1 MTKPQDGKETL
12 PVSNNN
18 LADVLGVLRYVHQ
31 EVIVEHV
38 AGNPERETRKYDI
51 DAFAH
56 YRMKIRNPD
65 TILKDPS
72 KMAIPGFGGFG
83 AFDFGV
89 ATSLDLLEQL
99 VSSGDFVGISKQ
111 DSPQI
116 NFTHPWYWFSVDG
129 DCPNLP
135 WTCVKPYPGCQ
146 EKAPPTMP
154 QPCDPDGCAGK
165 KDQDARSCTDKPQF
179 TDPTDTETAR
189 KCCLHYSQHPDQVII
204 GGLCNSSVKEPTGEI
219 GCVYQYEALT
229 SKDFLP
235 LDDLNGINSM
245 PCGADGKRKC
255 SGWKDWRDHCYDP
268 EGKYKKRFH
277 CEDCHDSGGWNVTTQ
292 VTGYCVEYDL
302 HPYCQ
307 ETQNLCE
314 DPRCMALKPEE
325 KEYGLPFWSG
335 KCTVSGNQLRAE
347 AVASYFLG
355 DPVRNS
361 HWLVDPAACA
371 QPATYLAPPRL
382 GSCEVNGTDG
392 SDAELTAR
400 GFMQAWDGFEEQI
413 NKSSAVDWHPSPVV
427 LAALGFAG
435 YKYYSRSQQQAKSL
449 VKSTTNFV
457 REILKEADTE
467 ADGGIPEARELR
479 KEQEAEIEPRHQ
491 KADEL
496 VQGAAG
502 TSVQALQLA
511 LEMVEALL
519 FQTVKTEL
527 AGQYATSSYL
537 TNWRQRIVMARIGEI
552 LWTVKDA
559 LELARD
565 LQDSRLEATALK
577 ALARVHLS
585 RVKEPDAPVA
595 AINEATKAL
604 EVFNKLDQELQEDRL
619 HADILFVLGDAQLTK
634 ALASP
639 FSEAREESLEAAAAT
654 MRQAS
659 EVYKKL
665 GETKWL
671 GRSMLGTALALVGL
685 EDEDQQMDGER
696 LAEDAKDLFHD
707 AGELDLEVV
716 AVMLIVKCR
725 IRTSG
730 LDCALLSAEDAA
742 EDWKEETGRPEHVA
756 IALHTAASV
765 YFQLKEGLD
774 RAAQYCAEAL
784 QLFRAAEWRRAETAV
799 LQTFCRV
806 ESLNQNFDKSIKCAK
821 EAVLNCREMK
831 DQRAEAE
838 ALAYQ
843 AEAALSKLN
852 TEENTL
858 PTEEAQALADEGKQC
873 SDKARDIFLELGDKE
888 GLQIVDEVT
897 FVSTNVAVEK
907 YCEATP
913 PTRMITT
920 LKSDGH
926 GAQEVFGEWI
936 INRGEEMD
944 PLKVRRLL
952 KDGRCTGPVQY
963 T

>member
-1 MTKPQDGKETL
+1 
-12 PVSNNN
+12 
-18 LADVLGVLRYVHQ
+18 
-31 EVIVEHV
+31 
-38 AGNPERETRKYDI
+38 
-51 DAFAH
+51 
-56 YRMKIRNPD
+56 
-65 TILKDPS
+65 
-72 KMAIPGFGGFG
+72 
-83 AFDFGV
+83 
-89 ATSLDLLEQL
+89 
-99 VSSGDFVGISKQ
+99 
-111 DSPQI
+111 
-116 NFTHPWYWFSVDG
+116 
-129 DCPNLP
+129 
-135 WTCVKPYPGCQ
+135 
-146 EKAPPTMP
+146 MP

-245 PCGADGKRKC
+245 PCGADGKRPC

-268 EGKYKKRFH
+268 EGRRSMACPFGLA
-277 CEDCHDSGGWNVTTQ
+277 SALFLVTSCGLKLAYPDPQSQPMCPFGVLKEKFTF
-292 VTGYCVEYDL
+292 GAPPSSDPL
-302 HPYCQ
+302 
-307 ETQNLCE
+307 NLC
-314 DPRCMALKPEE
+314 CL
-325 KEYGLPFWSG
+325 YG
-335 KCTVSGNQLRAE
+335 
-347 AVASYFLG
+347 
-355 DPVRNS
+355 
-361 HWLVDPAACA
+361 
-371 QPATYLAPPRL
+371 L

-400 GFMQAWDGFEEQI
+400 GFMQVMRLMDNKEMVKFASRYVSERGGAIKNEGGFDAEIYSTWHYQPPSNPEQAWDGFEEQI
-413 NKSSAVDWHPSPVV
+413 NKSSAVDWHPSPAPAPVKGGSSAVWWVLIILVV

-435 YKYYSRSQQQAKSL
+435 YKYYSRSQQQARQQLLPSD
-449 VKSTTNFV
+449 N
-457 REILKEADTE
+457 R
-467 ADGGIPEARELR
+467 
-479 KEQEAEIEPRHQ
+479 Q
-491 KADEL
+491 
-496 VQGAAG
+496 VQM
-502 TSVQALQLA
+502 T
-511 LEMVEALL
+511 
-519 FQTVKTEL
+519 
-527 AGQYATSSYL
+527 
-537 TNWRQRIVMARIGEI
+537 
-552 LWTVKDA
+552 
-559 LELARD
+559 
-565 LQDSRLEATALK
+565 TALK

-604 EVFNKLDQELQEDRL
+604 EVFNKLDQEILDARL

-696 LAEDAKDLFHD
+696 LAEDAKDHRNAAASA
-707 AGELDLEVV
+707 AGNVV

-765 YFQLKEGLD
+765 YFQLKDAGSDRNRQIATKSYLWCWITGFSFLLFLIKTISDRKGLTGQPNIVL
-774 RAAQYCAEAL
+774 RLSSFSVLLSGAEPR
-784 QLFRAAEWRRAETAV
+784 QQCFKPFAEWT
-799 LQTFCRV
+799 
-806 ESLNQNFDKSIKCAK
+806 
-821 EAVLNCREMK
+821 
-831 DQRAEAE
+831 
-838 ALAYQ
+838 LAYQ

-852 TEENTL
+852 TEANTL

-907 YCEATP
+907 YCEISDKGFGEQDEHLLVMDCEGGNNAMAAI
-913 PTRMITT
+913 RT
-920 LKSDGH
+920 LVN
-926 GAQEVFGEWI
+926 VFGLLLGSQVVFVANGMATEQALQTLGMSLAA
-936 INRGEEMD
+936 RSLVRLEEGTQLPTQD
-944 PLKVRRLL
+944 SVLVS
-952 KDGRCTGPVQY
+952 TWE

>member
-1 MTKPQDGKETL
+1 MRLCAAFLAIGVNLVKADSQVQTVDLYRAMTKPQDGKETL

-325 KEYGLPFWSG
+325 EYGLPFWSG

-361 HWLVDPAACA
+361 HWLVDPAAMDASPGCA
-371 QPATYLAPPRL
+371 SKDIATPNQCTPNPDGGPYCTRVFGGVCSTCYIPGTSPAYPDPQSQPMCPFGVLKEKGNTPPTETKCSSSDPLNLCCLYGL

-400 GFMQAWDGFEEQI
+400 GFMQVMRLMDNKEMVKFASRYVSERGGAIKNEGGFDAEIYSTWHYQPPSNPEQAWDGFEEQI
-413 NKSSAVDWHPSPVV
+413 NKSSAVDWHPSPAPAPVKGGSSAVWWVLIILVV

-435 YKYYSRSQQQAKSL
+435 YKYYSRSQQQARQQLLPSD
-449 VKSTTNFV
+449 N
-457 REILKEADTE
+457 R
-467 ADGGIPEARELR
+467 
-479 KEQEAEIEPRHQ
+479 Q
-491 KADEL
+491 
-496 VQGAAG
+496 VQ
-502 TSVQALQLA
+502 
-511 LEMVEALL
+511 M
-519 FQTVKTEL
+519 
-527 AGQYATSSYL
+527 
-537 TNWRQRIVMARIGEI
+537 
-552 LWTVKDA
+552 
-559 LELARD
+559 
-565 LQDSRLEATALK
+565 
-577 ALARVHLS
+577 
-585 RVKEPDAPVA
+585 
-595 AINEATKAL
+595 
-604 EVFNKLDQELQEDRL
+604 
-619 HADILFVLGDAQLTK
+619 
-634 ALASP
+634 
-639 FSEAREESLEAAAAT
+639 
-654 MRQAS
+654 
-659 EVYKKL
+659 
-665 GETKWL
+665 
-671 GRSMLGTALALVGL
+671 
-685 EDEDQQMDGER
+685 
-696 LAEDAKDLFHD
+696 
-707 AGELDLEVV
+707 
-716 AVMLIVKCR
+716 
-725 IRTSG
+725 SG
-730 LDCALLSAEDAA
+730 
-742 EDWKEETGRPEHVA
+742 
-756 IALHTAASV
+756 
-765 YFQLKEGLD
+765 
-774 RAAQYCAEAL
+774 
-784 QLFRAAEWRRAETAV
+784 
-799 LQTFCRV
+799 
-806 ESLNQNFDKSIKCAK
+806 
-821 EAVLNCREMK
+821 
-831 DQRAEAE
+831 
-838 ALAYQ
+838 
-843 AEAALSKLN
+843 
-852 TEENTL
+852 
-858 PTEEAQALADEGKQC
+858 
-873 SDKARDIFLELGDKE
+873 
-888 GLQIVDEVT
+888 
-897 FVSTNVAVEK
+897 
-907 YCEATP
+907 
-913 PTRMITT
+913 
-920 LKSDGH
+920 
-926 GAQEVFGEWI
+926 
-936 INRGEEMD
+936 
-944 PLKVRRLL
+944 
-952 KDGRCTGPVQY
+952 
-963 T
+963 

>member
-1 MTKPQDGKETL
+1 MRLCAAFLAIGVNLVKADSQVQTVDLYRAMTKPQDGKETL

-361 HWLVDPAACA
+361 HWLVDPAAMDASPGCA
-371 QPATYLAPPRL
+371 SKDIATPNQCTPNPDGGPYCTRVFGGVCSTCYIPGTSPAYPDPQSQPMCPFGVLKEKGNTPPTETKCSSSDPLNLCCLYGL

-400 GFMQAWDGFEEQI
+400 GFMQVMRLMDNKEMVKFASRYVSERGGAIKNEGGFDAEIYSTWHYQPPSNPEQAWDGFEEQI
-413 NKSSAVDWHPSPVV
+413 NKSSAVDWHPSPAPAPVKGGSSAVWWVLIILVV

-435 YKYYSRSQQQAKSL
+435 YKYYSRSQQQARQQLLPSD
-449 VKSTTNFV
+449 N
-457 REILKEADTE
+457 R
-467 ADGGIPEARELR
+467 
-479 KEQEAEIEPRHQ
+479 Q
-491 KADEL
+491 
-496 VQGAAG
+496 VQ
-502 TSVQALQLA
+502 
-511 LEMVEALL
+511 M
-519 FQTVKTEL
+519 
-527 AGQYATSSYL
+527 
-537 TNWRQRIVMARIGEI
+537 
-552 LWTVKDA
+552 
-559 LELARD
+559 
-565 LQDSRLEATALK
+565 
-577 ALARVHLS
+577 
-585 RVKEPDAPVA
+585 
-595 AINEATKAL
+595 
-604 EVFNKLDQELQEDRL
+604 
-619 HADILFVLGDAQLTK
+619 
-634 ALASP
+634 
-639 FSEAREESLEAAAAT
+639 
-654 MRQAS
+654 
-659 EVYKKL
+659 
-665 GETKWL
+665 
-671 GRSMLGTALALVGL
+671 
-685 EDEDQQMDGER
+685 
-696 LAEDAKDLFHD
+696 
-707 AGELDLEVV
+707 
-716 AVMLIVKCR
+716 
-725 IRTSG
+725 SG
-730 LDCALLSAEDAA
+730 
-742 EDWKEETGRPEHVA
+742 
-756 IALHTAASV
+756 
-765 YFQLKEGLD
+765 
-774 RAAQYCAEAL
+774 
-784 QLFRAAEWRRAETAV
+784 
-799 LQTFCRV
+799 
-806 ESLNQNFDKSIKCAK
+806 
-821 EAVLNCREMK
+821 
-831 DQRAEAE
+831 
-838 ALAYQ
+838 
-843 AEAALSKLN
+843 
-852 TEENTL
+852 
-858 PTEEAQALADEGKQC
+858 
-873 SDKARDIFLELGDKE
+873 
-888 GLQIVDEVT
+888 
-897 FVSTNVAVEK
+897 
-907 YCEATP
+907 
-913 PTRMITT
+913 
-920 LKSDGH
+920 
-926 GAQEVFGEWI
+926 
-936 INRGEEMD
+936 
-944 PLKVRRLL
+944 
-952 KDGRCTGPVQY
+952 
-963 T
+963 

>member
-1 MTKPQDGKETL
+1 MRLCAAFLAIGVNLVKADSQVQTVDLYRAMTKPQDGKETL

-361 HWLVDPAACA
+361 HWLVDPAAMDASPGCA
-371 QPATYLAPPRL
+371 SKDIATPNQCTPNPDGGPYCTRVFGGVCSTCYIPGTSPAYPDSQSQPMCPFGVLKEKGNTPPTETKCSSSDPLNLCCLYGL

-400 GFMQAWDGFEEQI
+400 GFMQVMRLMDNKEMVKFASRYVSERGGAIKNEGGFDAEIYSTWHYQPPSNPEQAWDGFEEQI
-413 NKSSAVDWHPSPVV
+413 NKSSAVDWHPSPAPAPVKGGSSAVWWVLIILVV

-435 YKYYSRSQQQAKSL
+435 YKYYSRSQQQARQQLLPSD
-449 VKSTTNFV
+449 N
-457 REILKEADTE
+457 R
-467 ADGGIPEARELR
+467 
-479 KEQEAEIEPRHQ
+479 Q
-491 KADEL
+491 
-496 VQGAAG
+496 VQ
-502 TSVQALQLA
+502 
-511 LEMVEALL
+511 M
-519 FQTVKTEL
+519 
-527 AGQYATSSYL
+527 
-537 TNWRQRIVMARIGEI
+537 
-552 LWTVKDA
+552 
-559 LELARD
+559 
-565 LQDSRLEATALK
+565 
-577 ALARVHLS
+577 
-585 RVKEPDAPVA
+585 
-595 AINEATKAL
+595 
-604 EVFNKLDQELQEDRL
+604 
-619 HADILFVLGDAQLTK
+619 
-634 ALASP
+634 
-639 FSEAREESLEAAAAT
+639 
-654 MRQAS
+654 
-659 EVYKKL
+659 
-665 GETKWL
+665 
-671 GRSMLGTALALVGL
+671 
-685 EDEDQQMDGER
+685 
-696 LAEDAKDLFHD
+696 
-707 AGELDLEVV
+707 
-716 AVMLIVKCR
+716 
-725 IRTSG
+725 SG
-730 LDCALLSAEDAA
+730 
-742 EDWKEETGRPEHVA
+742 
-756 IALHTAASV
+756 
-765 YFQLKEGLD
+765 
-774 RAAQYCAEAL
+774 
-784 QLFRAAEWRRAETAV
+784 
-799 LQTFCRV
+799 
-806 ESLNQNFDKSIKCAK
+806 
-821 EAVLNCREMK
+821 
-831 DQRAEAE
+831 
-838 ALAYQ
+838 
-843 AEAALSKLN
+843 
-852 TEENTL
+852 
-858 PTEEAQALADEGKQC
+858 
-873 SDKARDIFLELGDKE
+873 
-888 GLQIVDEVT
+888 
-897 FVSTNVAVEK
+897 
-907 YCEATP
+907 
-913 PTRMITT
+913 
-920 LKSDGH
+920 
-926 GAQEVFGEWI
+926 
-936 INRGEEMD
+936 
-944 PLKVRRLL
+944 
-952 KDGRCTGPVQY
+952 
-963 T
+963 

>member
-1 MTKPQDGKETL
+1 MRLCAAFLAIGVNLVKADSQVQTVDLYRAMTKPQDGKETL

-277 CEDCHDSGGWNVTTQ
+277 CED
-292 VTGYCVEYDL
+292 
-302 HPYCQ
+302 
-307 ETQNLCE
+307 
-314 DPRCMALKPEE
+314 PRCMALKPEE

-361 HWLVDPAACA
+361 HWLVDPAAMDASPGCA
-371 QPATYLAPPRL
+371 SKDIATPNQCTPNPDGGPYCTRVFGGVCSTCYIPGTSPAYPDPQSQPMCPFGVLKEKGNTPPTETKCSSSDPLNLCCLYGL

-400 GFMQAWDGFEEQI
+400 GFMQVMRLMDNKEMVKFASRYVSERGGAIKNEGGFDAEIYSTWHYQPPSNPEQAWDGFEEQI
-413 NKSSAVDWHPSPVV
+413 NKSSAVDWHPSPAPAPVKGGSSAVWWVLIILVV

-435 YKYYSRSQQQAKSL
+435 YKYYSRSQQQARQQLLPSD
-449 VKSTTNFV
+449 N
-457 REILKEADTE
+457 R
-467 ADGGIPEARELR
+467 
-479 KEQEAEIEPRHQ
+479 Q
-491 KADEL
+491 
-496 VQGAAG
+496 VQ
-502 TSVQALQLA
+502 
-511 LEMVEALL
+511 M
-519 FQTVKTEL
+519 
-527 AGQYATSSYL
+527 
-537 TNWRQRIVMARIGEI
+537 
-552 LWTVKDA
+552 
-559 LELARD
+559 
-565 LQDSRLEATALK
+565 
-577 ALARVHLS
+577 
-585 RVKEPDAPVA
+585 
-595 AINEATKAL
+595 
-604 EVFNKLDQELQEDRL
+604 
-619 HADILFVLGDAQLTK
+619 
-634 ALASP
+634 
-639 FSEAREESLEAAAAT
+639 
-654 MRQAS
+654 
-659 EVYKKL
+659 
-665 GETKWL
+665 
-671 GRSMLGTALALVGL
+671 
-685 EDEDQQMDGER
+685 
-696 LAEDAKDLFHD
+696 
-707 AGELDLEVV
+707 
-716 AVMLIVKCR
+716 
-725 IRTSG
+725 SG
-730 LDCALLSAEDAA
+730 
-742 EDWKEETGRPEHVA
+742 
-756 IALHTAASV
+756 
-765 YFQLKEGLD
+765 
-774 RAAQYCAEAL
+774 
-784 QLFRAAEWRRAETAV
+784 
-799 LQTFCRV
+799 
-806 ESLNQNFDKSIKCAK
+806 
-821 EAVLNCREMK
+821 
-831 DQRAEAE
+831 
-838 ALAYQ
+838 
-843 AEAALSKLN
+843 
-852 TEENTL
+852 
-858 PTEEAQALADEGKQC
+858 
-873 SDKARDIFLELGDKE
+873 
-888 GLQIVDEVT
+888 
-897 FVSTNVAVEK
+897 
-907 YCEATP
+907 
-913 PTRMITT
+913 
-920 LKSDGH
+920 
-926 GAQEVFGEWI
+926 
-936 INRGEEMD
+936 
-944 PLKVRRLL
+944 
-952 KDGRCTGPVQY
+952 
-963 T
+963 